1 MRTRTILHLDLDAF
15 FCCVEELKQ
24 PALRGKAFAV
34 GGRPNQ
40 RGVVASCSY
49 PARAKGVRSAMPMSQ
64 AVRLV
69 PSLIIV
75 PPSFKD
81 YQRYSERVMEIVH
94 DITPVVEQ
102 ISIDEAFLDVT
113 GIATPAHQLARS
125 LQERIRKEIGLPCSI
140 GAASNKLIAKIATD
154 QGKARTHS
162 EHTPCAIEVVP
173 VGAEAAYIAPLPVTA
188 LWGVGEKTAH
198 RLSALAIRTIG
209 DLAATD
215 CTRLEQILGK
225 HGKDLWERANGID
238 NRPVVTEHETKS
250 ISSETTFD
258 VDLYDRNRAE
268 AALAKLSASVAKRLR
283 HDNLQGTTIRLKLR
297 WSDFTTITRQ
307 TSLKKPINHESQIAD
322 HATNLLRACW
332 TGAPVRL
339 LGVGVSNLTPVQEQ
353 LPLWS
358 DEDRVKSHTVAR
370 MLDDLR
376 DRFGSDVIRL
386 GKEFKPP
393 TDSS

>member
-24 PALRGKAFAV
+24 PALYGKAFAV
-34 GGRPNQ
+34 GGKPNQ

-49 PARAKGVRSAMPMSQ
+49 PARAKGVRSAMPMSH

-69 PSLIIV
+69 PNLVIV

-81 YQRYSERVMEIVH
+81 YQRYSERVMEILH
-94 DITPVVEQ
+94 NITPVVEQ

-113 GIATPAHQLARS
+113 GTATPVHQLATS
-125 LQERIRKEIGLPCSI
+125 LQERIRKESGLPCSI
-140 GAASNKLIAKIATD
+140 GAASNKLIAKMATD
-154 QGKARTHS
+154 QGKARIHP

-173 VGAEAAYIAPLPVTA
+173 LGAEAAYIAHLPVKA

-198 RLSALAIRTIG
+198 RLNALAIRTIG
-209 DLAATD
+209 DLAAMD
-215 CTRLEQILGK
+215 YTRLEQIMGK
-225 HGKDLWERANGID
+225 HGKELWKRANGID
-238 NRPVVTEHETKS
+238 NRPVVNEHETKS

-258 VDLYDRNRAE
+258 VDLYDCSRAE
-268 AALAKLSASVAKRLR
+268 AALTKLSVSVAKRLR
-283 HDNLQGTTIRLKLR
+283 HDSLQGTTIRLKLR

-307 TSLKKPINHESQIAD
+307 TSLKKPINHESQIAE
-322 HATNLLRACW
+322 HAINLLRACW
-332 TGAPVRL
+332 TDTPVRL
-339 LGVGVSNLTPVQEQ
+339 LGVGVTNLTRVHEQ
-353 LPLWS
+353 LPLWD

-376 DRFGSDVIRL
+376 DKFGSDIIRL